1 MSVTSQSNNGNKN
14 PNLYS
19 KTKLGKYLIDR
30 NESAYDFVKYARI
43 SLATIY
49 KILNGEK
56 IRKDVARRLVRVTKK
71 HLTLEDFGYET
82 KA

>member
-1 MSVTSQSNNGNKN
+1 MSVPTQVKNGNKK
-14 PNLYS
+14 PDLYQ
-19 KTKLGKYLIDR
+19 KTKLGKYLVDR
-30 NESAYDFVKYARI
+30 NESAYDFFKYARI

-82 KA
+82 KT